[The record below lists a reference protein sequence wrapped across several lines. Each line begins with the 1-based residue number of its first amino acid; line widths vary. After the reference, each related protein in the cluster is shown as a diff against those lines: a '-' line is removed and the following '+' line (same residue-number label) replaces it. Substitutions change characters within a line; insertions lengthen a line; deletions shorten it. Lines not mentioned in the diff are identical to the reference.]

1 MPALKLEGWTTFKV
15 NIMRQCII
23 EGNINPD
30 AQMRLFCIPY
40 AGGGASIFHSWRN
53 GRLREAQVCAI
64 QMPGRESRISEIPF
78 TDMTPLV
85 EELGQAILPW
95 LDMPFAFFGH
105 SNGALVSF
113 ELVRL
118 LRRRNLRLPLAL
130 IVAGH
135 NAPDSPH
142 LHPSIA
148 QLPEKDFLKQLR
160 ELNGVPKDIE
170 RNAEIMELLLPT
182 LRADINISETYRY
195 VPEEPLDCPI
205 MAVYGLHDPETD
217 YESVLAW
224 QRQTRK
230 EFCTQDI
237 PGDHFFLN
245 SSRRILLGHL
255 SLYLKN
261 LLIEQRP
268 AAVQTYSAT
277 ATIF

>member
-1 MPALKLEGWTTFKV
+1 
-15 NIMRQCII
+15 MRQCII

-30 AQMRLFCIPY
+30 AQMRLFCFPY

-53 GRLREAQVCAI
+53 GSLPEVQVCAI
-64 QMPGRESRISEIPF
+64 QMPGRESRISEIPY

-85 EELGQAILPW
+85 EELGRAILPW
-95 LDMPFAFFGH
+95 LDMPYVFFGH

-118 LRRRNLRLPLAL
+118 LRQANQRMPLAL
-130 IVAGH
+130 IVAGQD
-135 NAPDSPH
+135 APDCPH
-142 LHPSIA
+142 FRPPIA
-148 QLPEKDFLKQLR
+148 QLPEKEFLKQLKQ
-160 ELNGVPKDIE
+160 LNGVPKDIE
-170 RNAEIMELLLPT
+170 SNAEIMELLLPT

-205 MAVYGLHDPETD
+205 MAVYGTHDPETD
-217 YESVLAW
+217 NESVLAW

-230 EFCTQDI
+230 EFCTHNI

-245 SSRRILLGHL
+245 SSRRILLRHL

-268 AAVQTYSAT
+268 AAVQAYSAPAST
-277 ATIF
+277 CL

>member
-1 MPALKLEGWTTFKV
+1 
-15 NIMRQCII
+15 MRQCII

-40 AGGGASIFHSWRN
+40 AGGGASIFHAWRN
-53 GRLREAQVCAI
+53 GNLREAQVCAI
-64 QMPGRESRISEIPF
+64 QMPGRESRISDIPF

-130 IVAGH
+130 IVAGN
-135 NAPDSPH
+135 NAPDAPH
-142 LHPSIA
+142 LHPPIA

-205 MAVYGLHDPETD
+205 MAVYGSHDPETD

-224 QRQTRK
+224 QRQTRR

-245 SSRRILLGHL
+245 SSRRILLRHL

-268 AAVQTYSAT
+268 AAVQTYSAP
-277 ATIF
+277 ATSVL